1 MTNYT
6 TNLSILKRDI
16 LKLAEKISAG
26 MKRPF
31 QKFTADMCYGTL
43 AAKSCVLSSVAQA
56 LQEDTKKINTV
67 ERLSRNLREPIPEA
81 VNDNYLNEV
90 KKYLPEDPV
99 VHVDNSDVVKPNG
112 KAFEG
117 LCKVRD
123 GSKSTEKKAVMGNGY
138 YVTEATAMTRSCHP
152 VSIFSE
158 IWSTES
164 AEFTSGGEFEYTKKV
179 IEACTTELGHVTFVM
194 DRGYDN
200 NEVFRLLE
208 NLEHN
213 YVIRLKLNRKI
224 RMNGKKYSADELCLK
239 YKGKYAAKVIYHSR
253 VKKAK
258 LTCIKGCISGL
269 DRQLSIIL
277 IYGLSD
283 HPMVLATNLDTSTKN
298 HLLTAMRH
306 YFSRWRIEEYF
317 RCKKQMLD
325 FENFRVRSLTAIN
338 SLNFFLTICMFFLAI
353 LRETSDKNTHF
364 HICIEAAAPIRPK
377 VYFFYYRL
385 ADGLYN
391 ILSKARTGI
400 RAFFKPVRPNQRQM
414 RIRGFS

>member
-1 MTNYT
+1 MMNYT
-6 TNLSILKRDI
+6 TNLGILKREI
-16 LKLAEKISAG
+16 LKLAGKISAG
-26 MKRPF
+26 TKRPF
-31 QKFTADMCYGTL
+31 QKFTADMCYGTM
-43 AAKSCVLSSVAQA
+43 AAQSCVLSNVAQA

-67 ERLSRNLREPIPEA
+67 ERLSRNLRESIPED
-81 VNDNYLNEV
+81 VNGNYLNEV
-90 KKYLPEDPV
+90 KKYLPKETV
-99 VHVDNSDVVKPNG
+99 VHIDNSDVVKPKG

-117 LCKVRD
+117 ICRVRD
-123 GSKSTEKKAVMGNGY
+123 GSKSTDKKAVMGNGY

-179 IEACTTELGHVTFVM
+179 INSCTAKFGHVTFVM
-194 DRGYDN
+194 DRGYDDN
-200 NEVFRLLE
+200 DVFRLLE
-208 NLEHN
+208 KMEQN

-224 RMNGKKYSADELCLK
+224 RMGGKKYSIDELCGK
-239 YKGKYAAKVIYHSR
+239 YKGKYATKVIYHGR
-253 VKKAK
+253 IRKAK
-258 LTCIKGCISGL
+258 LTCVNGCISGL

-277 IYGLSD
+277 IFGLSD
-283 HPMVLATNLDTSTKN
+283 HPMALATNLDTSTKN
-298 HLLTAMRH
+298 HLITTMRH

-338 SLNFFLTICMFFLAI
+338 TLNFFLTICMFFLAV

-364 HICIEAAAPIRPK
+364 HICIEAAAPVRPK

-385 ADGLYN
+385 SEGLYN

-400 RAFFKPVRPNQRQM
+400 RAYFKPIRPNQRQL
-414 RIRGFS
+414 RIRGFA